1 MSFVREV
8 RDFVTIRFKQGI
20 RKNSKYDLINR
31 SVTKQ
36 ETIEQTYLNYNKSDD
51 NNTDDGMRGFQVCAL
66 GGSEGV
72 LDNDERAQQ

>member
-66 GGSEGV
+66 GGSKGV